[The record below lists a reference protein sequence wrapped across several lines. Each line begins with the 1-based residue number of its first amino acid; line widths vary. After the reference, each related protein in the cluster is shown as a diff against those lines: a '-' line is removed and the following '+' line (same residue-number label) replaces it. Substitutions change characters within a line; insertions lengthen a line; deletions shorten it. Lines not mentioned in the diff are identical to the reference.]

1 MFSGD
6 TFQQVRIL
14 RNRDFSLLWTSN
26 AISGIGSWL
35 LVVAIP
41 FHVFT
46 LTGST
51 TATGLTLALEALPA
65 LLVGPW
71 AGVLLDRWN
80 LARAM
85 WLADLASAASVAL
98 ILFADSAD
106 RVWLVYVAVL
116 AENLATTVFRPAA
129 RALTPSVV
137 GTGEELAAA
146 NSVTAVSG
154 SVIRLAAPP
163 LGALLLAGPGISFVL
178 AVDIASYLLSAAII
192 ATVSRRFARQ
202 RVSGQR
208 GSDQRAPGQRPSGQ
222 GASGQ
227 GASGGRAGLE
237 EAAELSSSPVPS
249 GGLLEGLRSVA
260 HSRVLRG
267 LLAGNGIFLTGN
279 AGLTALLVPLT
290 IDRLHAP
297 GYAVGYL
304 ISGLG
309 AGFLLG
315 AAISAK
321 SLTWLG
327 VRDLLIT
334 TQVATAIAFFAL
346 VNAPGIAWG
355 IVAAAFIGIPGSV
368 LLITAETTVQR
379 VAPRGMLARI
389 GALFF
394 AMDSLAVIIG
404 ALAAAALTNLTGL
417 PIALN
422 LLAASALL
430 AAPITLLAVPGHPA
444 ALTRQKDRTR

>member
-1 MFSGD
+1 LFCGD

-14 RNRDFSLLWTSN
+14 RNRDFRLLWTSN

-51 TATGLTLALEALPA
+51 VATGLTLALESLPA
-65 LLVGPW
+65 LLLGPW

-80 LARAM
+80 LSRAM
-85 WLADLASAASVAL
+85 WLADLASAAAVAL

-106 RVWLVYVAVL
+106 RVWIVYVAVL
-116 AENLATTVFRPAA
+116 AENVATTVFRPAA

-137 GTGEELAAA
+137 GTGQELAAA
-146 NSVTAVSG
+146 NSLTALSG

-163 LGALLLAGPGISFVL
+163 LGALLLAGPGIKFVL
-178 AVDIASYLLSAAII
+178 AVDVASYLLSAAII
-192 ATVSRRFARQ
+192 ARVSRRLTR
-202 RVSGQR
+202 
-208 GSDQRAPGQRPSGQ
+208 
-222 GASGQ
+222 
-227 GASGGRAGLE
+227 
-237 EAAELSSSPVPS
+237 PVPTQAQ
-249 GGLLEGLRSVA
+249 GLLEGLRCVRR
-260 HSRVLRG
+260 SRVLRG
-267 LLAGNGIFLTGN
+267 VLAGNGVFLTAN

-290 IDRLHAP
+290 VGRLHAP

-321 SLTWLG
+321 ALTWLG

-334 TQVATAIAFFAL
+334 TQVATAVGFFAL
-346 VNAPGIAWG
+346 ANAPGVGWG
-355 IVAAAFIGIPGSV
+355 IVAAALIGIPGSV

-379 VAPRGMLARI
+379 VAPTGMLARI

-394 AMDSLAVIIG
+394 AIDSLAVIVG
-404 ALAAAALTNLTGL
+404 AVVAPALTNLAGL

-444 ALTRQKDRTR
+444 ALSRLQTDRTP

>member
-1 MFSGD
+1 
-6 TFQQVRIL
+6 VRIL
-14 RNRDFSLLWTSN
+14 RNRDFRLLWTSN
-26 AISGIGSWL
+26 AVSGTGSWL

-51 TATGLTLALEALPA
+51 FATGLTLALESLPA
-65 LLVGPW
+65 LLLGPW

-80 LARAM
+80 LSRAM
-85 WLADLASAASVAL
+85 WLADLASAGAVAL
-98 ILFADSAD
+98 ILLANSAD
-106 RVWLVYVAVL
+106 RVWIVYLAVA
-116 AENLATTVFRPAA
+116 AESLATTVFRPAA

-137 GTGEELAAA
+137 GTGGELAAA
-146 NSVTAVSG
+146 NSLTALSG

-163 LGALLLAGPGISFVL
+163 LGAVLLAGPGITFVL
-178 AVDIASYLLSAAII
+178 SIDIASYLLSAAMI
-192 ATVSRRFARQ
+192 ATVSRRL
-202 RVSGQR
+202 
-208 GSDQRAPGQRPSGQ
+208 PRP
-222 GASGQ
+222 AS
-227 GASGGRAGLE
+227 A
-237 EAAELSSSPVPS
+237 EAEDRN
-249 GGLLEGLRSVA
+249 GLLDGLRCVRRSK
-260 HSRVLRG
+260 VLRG
-267 LLAGNGIFLTGN
+267 LLAGNGAFLTAN

-290 IDRLHAP
+290 IGRLHAP

-315 AAISAK
+315 AAISTKA
-321 SLTWLG
+321 LTWLG
-327 VRDLLIT
+327 VRDLLT
-334 TQVATAIAFFAL
+334 ATQVATAVGFFAL
-346 VNAPGIAWG
+346 VNSPGVACG
-355 IVAAAFIGIPGSV
+355 IVAAALIGIPGSI

-379 VAPRGMLARI
+379 VAPAGMLARI

-404 ALAAAALTNLTGL
+404 AVAAPALTSLAGL
-417 PIALN
+417 PTALN

-444 ALTRQKDRTR
+444 ALSRPQSDRTP

>member
-1 MFSGD
+1 LFCGD
-6 TFQQVRIL
+6 TLRQVRIL
-14 RNRDFSLLWTSN
+14 RNRDFRLLWASN
-26 AISGIGSWL
+26 AVSGIGSWL

-51 TATGLTLALEALPA
+51 IATGLTLALESLPA
-65 LLVGPW
+65 LLLGPW

-80 LARAM
+80 LSRAM
-85 WLADLASAASVAL
+85 WLADLASAGAVAL
-98 ILFADSAD
+98 ILLADSAD
-106 RVWLVYVAVL
+106 RVWIIYVAVV

-137 GTGEELAAA
+137 GTGRGLAAA
-146 NSVTAVSG
+146 NSLTALSG

-163 LGALLLAGPGISFVL
+163 LGAVLLAGPGITFVL
-178 AVDIASYLLSAAII
+178 AIDICSYLLSAAMI
-192 ATVSRRFARQ
+192 ATVSRRLTRL
-202 RVSGQR
+202 VS
-208 GSDQRAPGQRPSGQ
+208 A
-222 GASGQ
+222 
-227 GASGGRAGLE
+227 
-237 EAAELSSSPVPS
+237 EAEDRK
-249 GGLLEGLRSVA
+249 GLLDGLRCVRRSK
-260 HSRVLRG
+260 VLRG
-267 LLAGNGIFLTGN
+267 LLAGNGVFLTAN

-290 IDRLHAP
+290 IGRLHAP

-321 SLTWLG
+321 ALTWLG
-327 VRDLLIT
+327 VRDLLT
-334 TQVATAIAFFAL
+334 ATQVATAVGFFAL
-346 VNAPGIAWG
+346 VNSPGVAYGIA
-355 IVAAAFIGIPGSV
+355 AAALIGIPGSV

-379 VAPRGMLARI
+379 VAPTGMLARI

-404 ALAAAALTNLTGL
+404 ALAAPALTSLAGL
-417 PIALN
+417 PTALN

-444 ALTRQKDRTR
+444 ALSRPQ